1 MGWREGEDLLV
12 CTCMRVRAWNGVCAR
27 GMGGYSGDRTG
38 LVRFFQRVV
47 VRWRK
52 RVGRRRLPP
61 PLLIPYPVC
70 TARIRAGKRRDACR
84 RLHSAGPDAHQVVRS
99 RSGQT
104 VRPQRYCAL
113 FLSFS
118 LSLAPSLVLT
128 PCPVLLS
135 TPLSLSYPP
144 SLLACVVLSHSFVS
158 AYLYV
163 HTSISLLGALQQS
176 AAAEG
181 RSSVNCPRWTR

>member
-1 MGWREGEDLLV
+1 MGWREGEDLPV
-12 CTCMRVRAWNGVCAR
+12 CTCVRVRAWNGVCAR

-70 TARIRAGKRRDACR
+70 TARVRAGKRRDACR

-118 LSLAPSLVLT
+118 LSLDPSLVLT

-135 TPLSLSYPP
+135 TPLSLSLLSSLSGRLRRTL
-144 SLLACVVLSHSFVS
+144 SLLRFRIPIRSYVYIS
-158 AYLYV
+158 ARC
-163 HTSISLLGALQQS
+163 
-176 AAAEG
+176 AAAECSCRG
-181 RSSVNCPRWTR
+181 T

>member
-12 CTCMRVRAWNGVCAR
+12 CTCVRVRAWNGVCAR

-70 TARIRAGKRRDACR
+70 TARVRAGKRRDACR

-118 LSLAPSLVLT
+118 LSLDPSLVLT
-128 PCPVLLS
+128 PFPVLLS
-135 TPLSLSYPP
+135 TPLSLTLSLILPLWSPASYSLTP
-144 SLLACVVLSHSFVS
+144 SFPHTYTFIRL
-158 AYLYV
+158 YLCSV
-163 HTSISLLGALQQS
+163 RCSRVQLQRDV
-176 AAAEG
+176 AA
-181 RSSVNCPRWTR
+181 